1 MTTTTTST
9 FQPAVRE
16 QPARPIFTRFS
27 RKRIKI
33 IFNIDFYYFL
43 ADSKFDFKH
52 DGSDDDI
59 LYQWRLRR
67 RLEQAQNG
75 EPITFPS
82 KVIIDR
88 FRSLTLMTYFT
99 DNKSN

>member
-9 FQPAVRE
+9 FQPVVRE

-27 RKRIKI
+27 ILKKSSVF
-33 IFNIDFYYFL
+33 FNNSFFL
-43 ADSKFDFKH
+43 ADSKFDFPN
-52 DGSDDDI
+52 GSSEDDI

-82 KVIIDR
+82 KVII
-88 FRSLTLMTYFT
+88 
-99 DNKSN
+99 

>member
-9 FQPAVRE
+9 FQAPVYE
-16 QPARPIFTRFS
+16 QPARPIFTRISMKEKVYF
-27 RKRIKI
+27 I
-33 IFNIDFYYFL
+33 IYLIIFL

-52 DGSDDDI
+52 DSGDEDI

-75 EPITFPS
+75 EPIIFPS
-82 KVIIDR
+82 KVIIIQ
-88 FRSLTLMTYFT
+88 F
-99 DNKSN
+99 